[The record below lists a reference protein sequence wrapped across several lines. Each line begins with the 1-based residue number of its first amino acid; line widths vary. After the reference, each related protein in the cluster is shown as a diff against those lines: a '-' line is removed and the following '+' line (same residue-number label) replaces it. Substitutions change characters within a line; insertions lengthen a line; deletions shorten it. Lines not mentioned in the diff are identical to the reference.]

1 MEKDLS
7 VAVLEQVTGL
17 QALRE
22 YKEDKWITRLQTM
35 SPTGMN
41 TSFATDFGPIYSKL
55 FSWV

>member
-7 VAVLEQVTGL
+7 VAVLEQVTGT

-55 FSWV
+55 FS